1 MRDDTSHMAAL
12 RAVLFDLDNTL
23 LDTAGVERRRW
34 AHVVPLLRTWFP
46 DVDEPVLAARYRGFS
61 TGRREVD
68 LGLREYDDFRHARLI
83 HALEPW
89 GVPIAP
95 VVHEYLKLSNALA
108 DTIAPLPG
116 HDETIAAARAAGLA
130 VGILT
135 NGPSAWQRRKLELT
149 GIGDLVDAVAISAEL
164 GVAKPDPVAFHRA
177 CELLGVP
184 PAATAMVGD
193 SEPFDMAGA
202 RAAGLAIAISV
213 QQAPLADVSQLLA
226 A

>member
-1 MRDDTSHMAAL
+1 MAAL
-12 RAVLFDLDNTL
+12 CAVLFDLDNTL

-34 AHVVPLLRTWFP
+34 THVVPLLRTSFP
-46 DVDEPVLAARYRGFS
+46 DLVEPVLAARYPAFGA
-61 TGRREVD
+61 GRREVD
-68 LGLREYDDFRHARLI
+68 LGLREYDDFRRERLA

-95 VVHEYLKLSNALA
+95 VVHEYLRMSNAVA
-108 DTIAPLPG
+108 DTIAPVPG
-116 HDETIAAARAAGLA
+116 HDAAIAAARSARLS

-135 NGPSAWQRRKLELT
+135 NGPCAWQRRKLELT
-149 GIGDLVDAVAISAEL
+149 GIGNLVDTVAISAEL
-164 GVAKPDPVAFHRA
+164 GVAKPDPEAFHRA

-184 PAATAMVGD
+184 PGLTAMVGD

-202 RAAGLAIAISV
+202 RAAGLAVAISV
-213 QQAPLADVSQLLA
+213 HRAPLADVPQLLA

>member
-1 MRDDTSHMAAL
+1 MTRL

-34 AHVVPLLRTWFP
+34 AHVVPLLRTAHP
-46 DVDEPVLAARYRGFS
+46 ELDEPTLAARYRSFS
-61 TGRREVD
+61 EGRREVD
-68 LGLREYDDFRHARLI
+68 LGLRGHDEFRRDRLAY
-83 HALEPW
+83 ALEPW
-89 GVPIAP
+89 GRPITP
-95 VVHEYLKLSNALA
+95 LVREYLTLSNALA

-116 HDETIAAARAAGLA
+116 HDRTLQAARSAGLA

-149 GIGDLVDAVAISAEL
+149 GIGDAVDAVAISAEL
-164 GVAKPDPVAFHRA
+164 GVAKPDPAAFHRA
-177 CELLGVP
+177 CELLGVA
-184 PAATAMVGD
+184 PAHTAMVGD
-193 SEPFDMAGA
+193 SEPFDIAGA

-213 QQAPLADVSQLLA
+213 QSAPLADVPTLLA

>member
-1 MRDDTSHMAAL
+1 MARL

-34 AHVVPLLRTWFP
+34 AHVVPLLRTAHP
-46 DVDEPVLAARYRGFS
+46 ELDEPTLAARYRSFS
-61 TGRREVD
+61 AGRRDVD
-68 LGLREYDDFRHARLI
+68 LGLREHDEFRSDRLAY
-83 HALEPW
+83 ALEPW
-89 GVPIAP
+89 GRPIAP
-95 VVHEYLKLSNALA
+95 LVREYLALSNALA

-116 HDETIAAARAAGLA
+116 HDRTLRAARSAGLV

-149 GIGDLVDAVAISAEL
+149 GIGDAVDAIAISAEL
-164 GVAKPDPVAFHRA
+164 GVAKPDPAAFHRA
-177 CELLGVP
+177 CELLGVA
-184 PAATAMVGD
+184 PADTAMVGD
-193 SEPFDMAGA
+193 SEPFDIAGA

-213 QQAPLADVSQLLA
+213 QSAPLADVPQLLA